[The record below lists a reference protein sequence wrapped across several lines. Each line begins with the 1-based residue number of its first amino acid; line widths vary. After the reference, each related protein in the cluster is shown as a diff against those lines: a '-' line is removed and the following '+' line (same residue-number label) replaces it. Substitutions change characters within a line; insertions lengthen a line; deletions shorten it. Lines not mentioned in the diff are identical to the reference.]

1 VGMDWTAFIKSDG
14 GSSGDREM
22 GLKRIVT
29 GLEALLARSYSSAV
43 GCMGTGL
50 IGLYSLQVN

>member
-1 VGMDWTAFIKSDG
+1 MDWTAFIKSDG

-29 GLEALLARSYSSAV
+29 CLEALLATSIDRFSDV
-43 GCMGTGL
+43 WGL
-50 IGLYSLQVN
+50 D

>member
-1 VGMDWTAFIKSDG
+1 MMISGADNPGPFYALPNEVGMDWTAFVKSDG

-29 GLEALLARSYSSAV
+29 CLEAILSA
-43 GCMGTGL
+43 
-50 IGLYSLQVN
+50 SH